1 MIIRQPSNKL
11 YRSLIPLAV
20 GTFVLGTDLFVL
32 TGMLPLIADDLHVSV
47 ATAGQLTTLFA
58 WTYAIASPVIAAAA
72 GSIDRRWLLGG
83 GAALFV
89 VGMVGQAAAATFAI
103 MAAARI
109 VAAIG
114 AAAFQANAFAV
125 AGAVA
130 DDARRGRALAV
141 VASGITVSAVA
152 GVPIGIFLERWVGWR
167 GVLWLIAAGGVVAVA
182 LVPLI
187 PRVTLPS
194 AGLRERVGVLLRP
207 PVLRVLLVT
216 TTATAATFTT
226 FAYLPLVVEPAVT
239 QNLLAWL
246 LLAMGIGQ
254 VAGTALTGN
263 LVDRYGPRPTLTIAL
278 LGTGASLLVLTPA
291 TERTWAVFAALAV
304 MGLFGAM
311 IMVPQQY
318 RLYAIAPDAPTVA
331 LGLNG
336 SAIYLG
342 SGIGSLLGGA
352 LLETVGSSRLPL
364 VSAVIAVIAFAG
376 TLATRTTEQQSP
388 AVA

>member
-89 VGMVGQAAAATFAI
+89 VGMIGQAAAATFAI

-152 GVPIGIFLERWVGWR
+152 GVPIGIFMERWVGWR
-167 GVLWLIAAGGVVAVA
+167 GVLWVIAVAGVVAAA

-194 AGLRERVGVLLRP
+194 AGLRERAGVLLRP

-226 FAYLPLVVEPAVT
+226 FAYLPVVVEPAVT

-254 VAGTALTGN
+254 VAGTALTGHF
-263 LVDRYGPRPTLTIAL
+263 VDRYGPRPTLTIAL
-278 LGTGASLLVLTPA
+278 LGTGAGLLVLTPA
-291 TERTWAVFAALAV
+291 TERTWCGVRRTR
-304 MGLFGAM
+304 GDG
-311 IMVPQQY
+311 
-318 RLYAIAPDAPTVA
+318 TVRRHDH
-331 LGLNG
+331 G
-336 SAIYLG
+336 
-342 SGIGSLLGGA
+342 
-352 LLETVGSSRLPL
+352 
-364 VSAVIAVIAFAG
+364 
-376 TLATRTTEQQSP
+376 SP
-388 AVA
+388 AVPPVRHRPRRAHRRPRPQWFGHLPGQRHRLSARRRLARNGRQFAVAVGFGCHRRDRPRRNARHPHD